1 MIVAMK
7 TQIGHEHFI
16 KLSQHCGWVGG
27 WWLTRQSLTE
37 WYSAHYIGHYIL
49 VITLAIRLCIH
60 YDNSGSVAISCIRIF
75 LERKNKCFDLIKG
88 LNTGA
93 LFCGAG
99 KLHLRD
105 SIRRCVSKTGR
116 KGLSVGGLA
125 LIGADQRKRLDPTVD
140 EFPFP
145 FIPPLTPTAWIV
157 LL

>member
-1 MIVAMK
+1 MN
-7 TQIGHEHFI
+7 T
-16 KLSQHCGWVGG
+16 LSSCPSTVGGWVGG

-105 SIRRCVSKTGR
+105 SIRKCVSKTGR

-125 LIGADQRKRLDPTVD
+125 LIWCRPTETVGSNCGRVSIS
-140 EFPFP
+140 FYSTSNTHCFKCLVANW
-145 FIPPLTPTAWIV
+145 FYV
-157 LL
+157 